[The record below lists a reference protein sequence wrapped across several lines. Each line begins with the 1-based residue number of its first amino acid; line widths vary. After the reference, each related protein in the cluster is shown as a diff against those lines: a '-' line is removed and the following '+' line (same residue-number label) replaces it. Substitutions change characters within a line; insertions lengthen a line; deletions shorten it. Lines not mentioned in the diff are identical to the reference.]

1 MELEKGEKSLKSIYY
16 VREKDLWNDVLK
28 MYRDGEFPIA
38 LAENLKKMVRRIVG
52 SKRFDSCSD
61 LLREEMI
68 SRAYS
73 HVCIAL
79 WEKKFNPKH
88 GSRVYS
94 WASRVILNECLKAI
108 EDEQRRLR
116 RFSEYAH
123 AHSLTAVV
131 EVVKNDI

>member
-1 MELEKGEKSLKSIYY
+1 MPGPYY
-16 VREKDLWNDVLK
+16 VREKDLWDDVLS
-28 MYRDGEFPIA
+28 MYRDGEFPVS
-38 LAENLKKMVRRIVG
+38 LAENMNKMVKRIVG

-61 LLREEMI
+61 ILREEMI

-79 WEKKFNPKH
+79 WERKYNPKH

-108 EDEQRRLR
+108 EEEQKRLKRFDEFAQ
-116 RFSEYAH
+116 